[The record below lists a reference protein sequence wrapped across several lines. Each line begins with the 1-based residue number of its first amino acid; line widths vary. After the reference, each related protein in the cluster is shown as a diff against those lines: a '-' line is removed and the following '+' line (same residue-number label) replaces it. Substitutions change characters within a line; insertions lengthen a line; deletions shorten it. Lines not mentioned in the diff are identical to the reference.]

1 MTAYKLRKEE
11 LHAML
16 GMYALAV
23 TEHERRKKA
32 RRKARGRSKKHKR
45 RMNPIPDKR

>member
-16 GMYALAV
+16 GMYVALIF
-23 TEHERRKKA
+23 EEER
-32 RRKARGRSKKHKR
+32 RRKARRRTRREARKR
-45 RMNPIPDKR
+45 ARRRR

>member
-16 GMYALAV
+16 AMYTLAV

-32 RRKARGRSKKHKR
+32 RRKARERAREKARKYRKR
-45 RMNPIPDKR
+45 RR